1 MIRDVKSKLPDNVA
15 TTRTMKY
22 ILEKA
27 ELVGGSEAKF
37 ESTSMKEYA
46 EFGAK
51 KFRQVN
57 NKYQSK
63 NGRHQEVEAVHEI
76 ISFHT
81 DDKISPEMV
90 RDLALSVWRNVL
102 DLDNRKYR
110 YAVHTDTDEI
120 HIHLIWNKRNNKG
133 EIYDKKDDYLL
144 FEKLCY
150 ETELKHGLKVVE
162 NRKFLKPEMPT
173 NPQSSNEYR
182 YERKGVKSE
191 KSKFKDDVLKATDA
205 ALTASEFLQ
214 LLDLG
219 GYTIIV
225 NAALAYSLE
234 KDGQVFKASDVGA
247 SYKSLKGRFGDDSE
261 FPSTLARLGK
271 KTAPKRQMGRLA
283 GPQFTDSTSDEL
295 KEAKKNLRQTL
306 YTRFDSDDGKSFR
319 YKNSRYEAFHF
330 SNNTITFNAISPQ
343 VLKAGLQKMIEEG
356 NQSIHIQGDSKAFK
370 RETWYQFHLM
380 GLAEKGYKLYGY
392 EPSEYDHLM
401 LEKRK
406 REQNSKFNNGN
417 SLSTVAQKTKA
428 EIEKSKQEL
437 RKETQSVKQEIQRTK
452 QEIEKA
458 KYEIER
464 AKIDAKTEE
473 VKEKKEVKSLQ
484 TSAMQVGKASK
495 ANKMKMN
502 DNSEGSKS
510 DSGVNKEIN
519 KAAPSGTGA
528 QKETH
533 SDGEDGLN
541 LICASSPWNLL
552 NVKMAEMEAT
562 RGIAESKRRDVEG
575 KEETVK
581 KHLKN
586 KPRPQ

>member
-1 MIRDVKSKLPDNVA
+1 MIRDVKSKLPDNAA

-150 ETELKHGLKVVE
+150 ETEIKHGLKVVE
-162 NRKFLKPEMPT
+162 NRKFLKPELPT

-182 YERKGVKSE
+182 HEKKGYKSE
-191 KSKFKDDVLKATDA
+191 KSKFKDDVLQATDA

-219 GYTIIV
+219 GYTILV

-247 SYKSLKGRFGDDSE
+247 SYKSLKQRFGEDLD
-261 FPSTLARLGK
+261 FPDTLARLGK
-271 KTAPKRQMGRLA
+271 KTAPKREFGGLS
-283 GPQFTDSTSDEL
+283 GPQFAPIDDEVT
-295 KEAKKNLRQTL
+295 KEEKVKKSRKTL
-306 YTRFDSDDGKSFR
+306 YTRFDSDDGKFFFFKDSPRKAF
-319 YKNSRYEAFHF
+319 SYE
-330 SNNTITFNAISPQ
+330 SGTVTFNSMSPMAI
-343 VLKAGLQKMIEEG
+343 KAGMQKMVEECEKK
-356 NQSIHIQGDSKAFK
+356 NHKEIFVNSDNKNFK
-370 RETWYQFHLM
+370 REAWIQFQMM
-380 GLAEKGYKLYGY
+380 GLDKKGYELKGF
-392 EPSEYDHLM
+392 EPNQFDY
-401 LEKRK
+401 
-406 REQNSKFNNGN
+406 
-417 SLSTVAQKTKA
+417 
-428 EIEKSKQEL
+428 IEL
-437 RKETQSVKQEIQRTK
+437 RKRRAELEGTFSTGNSSIANVSNVKNPFDKLNESAQK
-452 QEIEKA
+452 MKEIE
-458 KYEIER
+458 EI
-464 AKIDAKTEE
+464 
-473 VKEKKEVKSLQ
+473 KKENEEKQKQLS
-484 TSAMQVGKASK
+484 SA
-495 ANKMKMN
+495 
-502 DNSEGSKS
+502 
-510 DSGVNKEIN
+510 
-519 KAAPSGTGA
+519 
-528 QKETH
+528 
-533 SDGEDGLN
+533 
-541 LICASSPWNLL
+541 
-552 NVKMAEMEAT
+552 
-562 RGIAESKRRDVEG
+562 RRN
-575 KEETVK
+575 TT
-581 KHLKN
+581 
-586 KPRPQ
+586 KPRL